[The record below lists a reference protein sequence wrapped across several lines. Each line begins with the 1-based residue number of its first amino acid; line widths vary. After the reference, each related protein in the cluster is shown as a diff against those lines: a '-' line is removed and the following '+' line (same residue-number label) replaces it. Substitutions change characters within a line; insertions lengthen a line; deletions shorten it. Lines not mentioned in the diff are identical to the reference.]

1 MCTIISVHLS
11 LSLSSLSLSEGRQKR
26 NKQINQQKKIMKYI
40 QNTSKT
46 RFYSLGRKMEGKKKK
61 KSEKEK
67 EKKKKEEK
75 NTRLF
80 KIHIK
85 FAC

>member
-1 MCTIISVHLS
+1 
-11 LSLSSLSLSEGRQKR
+11 
-26 NKQINQQKKIMKYI
+26 MKYI

-61 KSEKEK
+61 SKKEK